1 MSIFKSMKW
10 SRIVIDTIVTS
21 NIYIYTCTVQLL
33 IDCETHFEGIE
44 REQLALLVTQCNF
57 QGQHT
62 YNCIILFIAIFGKE
76 RTSNEREKR
85 KKIGDFPGW
94 SFVFF
99 LTGFNADVW
108 VCHNHIYELFFFL
121 IMQHTKLK
129 KEKKRNRMKNRR
141 SKEKKKN
148 LEKSFEKERILLRM
162 CLHKTRQWHDPER
175 WVGPVVTQWL
185 RN

>member
-1 MSIFKSMKW
+1 MKQNSNWHYCHIKHVHIHLYCSITDRLRNTLRKD
-10 SRIVIDTIVTS
+10 R
-21 NIYIYTCTVQLL
+21 
-33 IDCETHFEGIE
+33 E

-76 RTSNEREKR
+76 RTSNEREKKKR

-108 VCHNHIYELFFFL
+108 VCHDHIYELFFFFY

-129 KEKKRNRMKNRR
+129 KEKKGNRMKNRR
-141 SKEKKKN
+141 SKEKK
-148 LEKSFEKERILLRM
+148 RI
-162 CLHKTRQWHDPER
+162 
-175 WVGPVVTQWL
+175 
-185 RN
+185 